1 MWILC
6 DLLEENV
13 LTVIAVIVHSSCD
26 LLWLKSVGVKGMFQS
41 KSSLKWHK
49 VANMKQIF
57 RRDHVLQQNLF
68 QG

>member
-41 KSSLKWHK
+41 KSSQS
-49 VANMKQIF
+49 VAKMKQIF
-57 RRDHVLQQNLF
+57 RRDDVLQQNLF
-68 QG
+68 QE